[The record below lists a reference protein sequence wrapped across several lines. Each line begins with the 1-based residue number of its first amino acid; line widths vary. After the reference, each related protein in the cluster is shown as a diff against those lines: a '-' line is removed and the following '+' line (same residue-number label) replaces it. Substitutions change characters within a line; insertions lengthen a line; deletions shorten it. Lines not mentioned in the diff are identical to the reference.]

1 MKNLINYLK
10 KNLIIIISVII
21 LIIGISTIIIF
32 AFIKP
37 FNDWS
42 FCTDSELFWQYGD
55 FIGGFIG
62 TLFSLV
68 AVILLYKTLTTQRKS
83 LNKQEE
89 AFRINQFETTFFNLL
104 KTQQEI
110 VGSNKA
116 YFISLNNKLE
126 EVTYN
131 THARENFIYS
141 KAELL
146 KIWESI
152 EQTEYLGSFD
162 KSEVKIIL
170 NKIEMLE
177 DSSRSDYIS
186 EDVAENK
193 KEGIIH
199 EENLR
204 LTNRQYQITKEK
216 WEYFKKENPEK
227 RIKLISELFFDKY
240 QYVFG
245 HYYRHLYCIISFV
258 NQFEN
263 SDFGNKEL
271 AKKYIDFIQAQ
282 ISSIELM
289 LLFYKA
295 ILSPELLILLI
306 DYKFFKNLKVEDL
319 IHESHNRISGI
330 NLKD

>member
-10 KNLIIIISVII
+10 KNLIIIIAVII

-42 FCTDSELFWQYGD
+42 FCINSELFGQYGD

-68 AVILLYKTLTTQRKS
+68 AVIFLYKTLTTQKKS

-116 YFISLNNKLE
+116 YFISLNNKLK
-126 EVTYN
+126 EVPYN
-131 THARENFIYS
+131 SHARENFIYS

-152 EQTEYLGSFD
+152 KQNEYLGSFD
-162 KSEVKIIL
+162 KSEVKTIL

-177 DSSRSDYIS
+177 DSSRPDYIS
-186 EDVAENK
+186 EDVTENE
-193 KEGIIH
+193 KEEIIH

-204 LTNRQYQITKEK
+204 LTNREYQITKAK
-216 WEYFKKENPEK
+216 WKYIKNENPEN

-258 NQFEN
+258 NQFEK
-263 SDFGNKEL
+263 SDFGDKKL

-282 ISSIELM
+282 MSSIELM